1 MTAPA
6 TLAAALAAVQ
16 ANLPEVAKGETATV
30 PTKTGGTYK
39 YSYADL
45 AAVTRV
51 ILPRLG
57 AVGLSWT
64 TKPTIL
70 DGRFVLEYKLLHT
83 SGEAETGCYPLPDRG
98 SPQEI
103 GSAITYARRYALC
116 SVTGVAPDDDDD
128 AAEAS
133 RGSRDY
139 SRPGGRDSWDD
150 ARPARRP
157 EPAPVSGP
165 PAADRPVSG
174 PPAAL
179 SVAATELLA
188 DLKGTKDE
196 PGFGLVWKAA
206 GEAAKAGRISPAELE
221 HFRTQWKA
229 HKAALFPPEPKNP
242 GNDPHRRRMFA
253 LLGQA
258 EITDRDDRLHYVS
271 EVAGREVASTNDL
284 TDDEVQLVN
293 ERLESYIKQ
302 NTPAGDVAS

>member
-1 MTAPA
+1 MSPTAPSS
-6 TLAAALAAVQ
+6 LAAALAAVQ

-30 PTKTGGTYK
+30 PTKAGGSYK

-83 SGEAETGCYPLPDRG
+83 SGEAEVGCYPLPDRG

-133 RGSRDY
+133 RGAREY
-139 SRPGGRDSWDD
+139 SRPPQQRDSWDD
-150 ARPARRP
+150 AKPARRGP
-157 EPAPVSGP
+157 ASAAGRTDATSEPPTGGQKVGQDQHRKMHALWRDLGYGGDEHRDTRLSVTAKVLGLDELNSSADLTREQADRVIASLQQRKRQLDST
-165 PAADRPVSG
+165 PAAVQ
-174 PPAAL
+174 
-179 SVAATELLA
+179 TQE
-188 DLKGTKDE
+188 
-196 PGFGLVWKAA
+196 A
-206 GEAAKAGRISPAELE
+206 GE
-221 HFRTQWKA
+221 
-229 HKAALFPPEPKNP
+229 
-242 GNDPHRRRMFA
+242 
-253 LLGQA
+253 
-258 EITDRDDRLHYVS
+258 
-271 EVAGREVASTNDL
+271 
-284 TDDEVQLVN
+284 
-293 ERLESYIKQ
+293 
-302 NTPAGDVAS
+302 